1 MAKLIAQNPQTVALH
16 SVGYHGEPEGVID
29 ITQNGQYDVKSYA
42 SADVNVP
49 NLLSESPDSEKPAA
63 FGADDHG
70 VYISD
75 NTADMVQV
83 AYGRDL
89 TGIFMERTD
98 ES

>member
-29 ITQNGQYDVKSYA
+29 ITQNGEYDVKSYA

-63 FGADDHG
+63 FGADDDG

-75 NTADMVQV
+75 DAADMAQV
-83 AYGRDL
+83 AYGRSL
-89 TGIFMERTD
+89 KGIYMERIN
-98 ES
+98 EE